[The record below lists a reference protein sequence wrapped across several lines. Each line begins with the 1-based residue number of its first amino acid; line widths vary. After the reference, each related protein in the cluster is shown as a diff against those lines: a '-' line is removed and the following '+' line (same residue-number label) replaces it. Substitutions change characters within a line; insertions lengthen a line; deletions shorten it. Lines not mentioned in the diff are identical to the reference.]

1 MLAVLC
7 AVMCKEAVFCL
18 HVEHGL
24 RAEESLADAEFVRD
38 YCERQGINCRVV
50 SIPPGKIASFARRKG
65 TGLEAAARHFRRKA
79 LFRHAVQLG
88 ENTFILTA
96 HTKDDM
102 LETALMRVLRG
113 AGPSGLAV
121 MSAIPA
127 EPLHGEAVTRARI
140 LRPLLSMTR
149 ADVIGYLTEK
159 KIPWREDSPNRD
171 EKFLRNRIRLRLVP
185 LLNES
190 FPSWRSGLAGMAQTQ
205 SLASD
210 FIGGEA
216 KRRVSWEIKK
226 NEPRST
232 RSYAE
237 EEKKKKPRNTRSYTE
252 ENKVFMS
259 RTPCDSVTSVVK
271 NSYDP
276 DCTHSLLSSNEENF
290 FAQPEIV
297 REEALFQ
304 GIDLL
309 LAGAKNARPVR
320 RSVVRRF
327 CAGLV
332 TSADLG
338 PLTARRAG
346 GSVVLTAGKKGVSES
361 GFSVLIKEPGFYNLK
376 KVSIEVCPSC
386 GIGMENSFYA
396 LLPFVLR
403 KSFKDDFL
411 VSGGKKTARRNLA
424 KNLISAVDA
433 DGTAAFIGSRG
444 IVLFARDTPQERDD
458 QKFYYVKMRLTDV

>member
-1 MLAVLC
+1 MAMLAVLC
-7 AVMCKEAVFCL
+7 AVMRKEAVFCL

-24 RAEESLADAEFVRD
+24 RAEESLADAGFVRD

-121 MSAIPA
+121 MPATPA

-159 KIPWREDSPNRD
+159 KIPWREDSTNRD

-190 FPSWRSGLAGMAQTQ
+190 FPSWKSGLAGMAQTQ

-216 KRRVSWEIKK
+216 KRRVIWGIGNGEWGVGSRE
-226 NEPRST
+226 R
-232 RSYAE
+232 
-237 EEKKKKPRNTRSYTE
+237 EKKIHLHTSHSSLP
-252 ENKVFMS
+252 
-259 RTPCDSVTSVVK
+259 TPYSS
-271 NSYDP
+271 P
-276 DCTHSLLSSNEENF
+276 PGPHSPLPTPHSLSSNEENF

-309 LAGAKNARPVR
+309 LAGAENARPVR

-332 TSADLG
+332 ASADLG
-338 PLTARRAG
+338 PLTVRRAG